1 MPKGILQH
9 PYIRRCSCHI
19 HLLHIHMTSCVELK
33 RLKSSLSVSNSKV
46 KIPARIQRGPTDI
59 LEALEQTMPKDSGN
73 ISYLY
78 HDDPYLY
85 PLRRT
90 EYRSFALSYEA
101 GRKAAKWIHNEHR
114 DLFPKHLS
122 EPEIEAFTPLPTYT
136 DKSQVSEEILLHTI
150 SKRIVPDALHIYK
163 LLDYNVSNDTK
174 QILLEL
180 LCFYNNYSQSNSRLE
195 EWYTIKQ
202 DKYVWQYK
210 PEINELFEFLKTQD
224 SSTAAAAY
232 NAMICG
238 LAKHSRINEA
248 WILYDECKEKDIPLN
263 ITTYNYLLT
272 LIPENFGY
280 KHELKMKHLLDILNT
295 INKKRIKP
303 NVRTLNAALRMM
315 KKNDEDIAF
324 RLIMDFK
331 RMNIKFSL
339 ASYYYIIIIST
350 KNSQNAQATF
360 VDILRSIENRSFS
373 IEDPMDNKFFRHAM
387 YMASAF
393 CNREAGDMIH
403 KLLLTGD
410 NYNFISSAGTES
422 GYYVPYI
429 SLVLS
434 TSTVDE
440 FFEFYKQL
448 VPNIYVPT
456 THCFLEII
464 QHLKL
469 HSPAIVVK
477 YLQKLWLDIHSI
489 CHTDLSLKLEVLS
502 LMKMDVLPAD
512 SPLKTVFMDAAWD
525 CWQAIQKEITTK
537 QETYSP
543 LENAT
548 TACIAVILLHGGRI
562 EESIEVLKY
571 IVKESDLFLPTM
583 KEKQVN
589 ELFESYISKE
599 CILGAF
605 LILEYSVNSGFPDI
619 AKMATELHNLPQLT
633 DAYRKELIDL
643 VGAEALNSSN
653 TEKSN

>member
-1 MPKGILQH
+1 MNRLR
-9 PYIRRCSCHI
+9 Y
-19 HLLHIHMTSCVELK
+19 LLDRTSCVELK

-59 LEALEQTMPKDSGN
+59 LEVLEQTIPKDFGN

-122 EPEIEAFTPLPTYT
+122 EPEIEAFTLLPTYT

-150 SKRIVPDALHIYK
+150 SKRRVSDALHIYK

-180 LCFYNNYSQSNSRLE
+180 LCFYNNEINSQNNSRLE
-195 EWYTIKQ
+195 DWFTAKQ
-202 DKYVWQYK
+202 NKYVWQYK

-238 LAKHSRINEA
+238 LAKHSRINGA

-280 KHELKMKHLLDILNT
+280 NHELKMKHLLDILNR

-303 NVRTLNAALRMM
+303 NVRTLNAALNVIRIQM
-315 KKNDEDIAF
+315 KNGEDIAF

-339 ASYYYIIIIST
+339 ASYYYIITISMQNN
-350 KNSQNAQATF
+350 KNAQAIF

-373 IEDPMDNKFFRHAM
+373 IEDPMDEKFFKHAM
-387 YMASAF
+387 YMASTF

-410 NYNFISSAGTES
+410 NYNFISSAGIETS
-422 GYYVPYI
+422 YYVSYI

-440 FFEFYKQL
+440 FFEFYKKL

-456 THCFLEII
+456 TRCFLEIV
-464 QHLKL
+464 QHLK
-469 HSPAIVVK
+469 HNSPAIVVK
-477 YLQKLWLDIHSI
+477 YLQRLWLDIHSL
-489 CHTDLSLKLEVLS
+489 CYTDLSLKLEVLS

-525 CWQAIQKEITTK
+525 CWQTIQTK
-537 QETYSP
+537 IKTKRETYSP
-543 LENAT
+543 LKNAT
-548 TACIAVILLHGGRI
+548 TACIAAILLHGGRI
-562 EESIEVLKY
+562 EESIEVLTY

-583 KEKQVN
+583 NEKQVN